1 MLKKLHRALKD
12 EESVNLLKAIVMI
25 IVMTIGLRGFEAAA
39 ASGYF
44 GAGLCMAYALKMIF
58 YAVKGIG
65 PLEDE
70 DNEN

>member
-44 GAGLCMAYALKMIF
+44 GAGLCMAYAVKMIL
-58 YAVKGIG
+58 YVARGIG

-70 DNEN
+70 DDEN

>member
-44 GAGLCMAYALKMIF
+44 GAGLCMAYALKMIL
-58 YAVKGIG
+58 YVARGIG

-70 DNEN
+70 DDEN

>member
-1 MLKKLHRALKD
+1 MLKKLHRALRD

-44 GAGLCMAYALKMIF
+44 GAGLCMAYAVKMILCV
-58 YAVKGIG
+58 ARGIG

-70 DNEN
+70 DDEN